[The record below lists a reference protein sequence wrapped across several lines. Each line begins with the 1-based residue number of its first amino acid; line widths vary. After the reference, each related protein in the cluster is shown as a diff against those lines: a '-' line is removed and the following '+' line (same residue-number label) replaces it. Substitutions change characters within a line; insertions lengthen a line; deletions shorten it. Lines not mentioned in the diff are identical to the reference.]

1 MLGGSKGARQEQGII
16 IFSMEKETKIF
27 NEEQDSLYTTE

>member
-1 MLGGSKGARQEQGII
+1 MGQKGQGKSRELNF
-16 IFSMEKETKIF
+16 FSIEKETRIF